1 MKLSCSHII
10 LLVLYLAS
18 TATAAQV
25 QSLNPKRNDW
35 SVGQAVHTSSGTV
48 LGLAAPNATEVS
60 MYLGIPYAKPPIGNL
75 RFAPPQKYESHNKI
89 DATKFVSSVMK
100 IRVQILTHTSNRDC
114 LVRPAAISVEGLL

>member
-25 QSLNPKRNDW
+25 QSLIPKRNRW

-48 LGLAAPNATEVS
+48 RGCAAPDADEVS

-75 RFAPPQKYESHNKI
+75 RFGRPQKYENDNEI
-89 DATKFVSSVMK
+89 DATKFVSSIVK
-100 IRVQILTHTSNRDC
+100 FEC
-114 LVRPAAISVEGLL
+114 AY